1 MSSEYYLLFIFFGNV
16 DQVVSITKI
25 YLDVDASFVKKIK
38 EVSYEKKRI
47 SIFLGDFVE
56 SVKVNT

>member
-1 MSSEYYLLFIFFGNV
+1 M

-25 YLDVDASFVKKIK
+25 YFDVDASFVKKIK
-38 EVSYEKKRI
+38 EVSYKKKRI

>member
-1 MSSEYYLLFIFFGNV
+1 M

-56 SVKVNT
+56 SVKVST